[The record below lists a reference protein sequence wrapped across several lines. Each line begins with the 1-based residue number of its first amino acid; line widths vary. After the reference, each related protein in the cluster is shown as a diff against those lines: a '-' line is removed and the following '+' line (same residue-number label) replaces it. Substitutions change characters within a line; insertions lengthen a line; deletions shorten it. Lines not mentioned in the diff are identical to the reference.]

1 MATEFTEFMARP
13 IKLRNIEAK
22 VIQAADPAA
31 LESAVTAFLDA
42 GGERVLVG
50 AYQVGELA
58 ILILY
63 AE

>member
-1 MATEFTEFMARP
+1 VATEFTEFMARP

-22 VIQAADPAA
+22 VIKAADPAD

-42 GGERVLVG
+42 GRERVLVG

>member
-1 MATEFTEFMARP
+1 VATEFTEFMARP
-13 IKLRNIEAK
+13 KLRNIEAK

-31 LESAVTAFLDA
+31 LESAVTAFLAA

>member
-1 MATEFTEFMARP
+1 MATEFMARP
-13 IKLRNIEAK
+13 IKLRNIEPR
-22 VIQAADPAA
+22 VIQSETPED
-31 LESAVTAFLDA
+31 LEDELREFLAA

-58 ILILY
+58 LLILY